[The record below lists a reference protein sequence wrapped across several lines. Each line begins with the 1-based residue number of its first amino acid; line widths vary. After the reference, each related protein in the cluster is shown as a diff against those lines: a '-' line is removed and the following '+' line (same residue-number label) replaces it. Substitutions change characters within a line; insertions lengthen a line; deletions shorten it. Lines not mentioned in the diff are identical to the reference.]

1 MSTLKSFE
9 KKFIPQN
16 YKPEIDSLRA
26 IAVFFVICFHFELL
40 NFSGGF
46 IGVDI
51 FFVISGYLITNLLLI
66 DLRRERFSLFEF
78 YLRRIRRILPAL
90 YTVILLTLIA
100 GYFIFSPIHLNR
112 FGESSVSS
120 VLGISNFFFWAEY
133 GYFDF
138 KKLYKPLLHTW
149 SLSVELQ
156 LYIFWPIFIF
166 FSL

>member
-1 MSTLKSFE
+1 MSTVKSFE

-51 FFVISGYLITNLLLI
+51 FFVISGYLITNLLLT
-66 DLRRERFSLFEF
+66 DLRKERFSLLEF
-78 YLRRIRRILPAL
+78 YLRRIRRILPPL
-90 YTVILLTLIA
+90 YVVIVLSLIA
-100 GYFIFSPIHLNR
+100 SYFILSPQHLDR

-120 VLGISNFFFWAEY
+120 ALGVSNFFLE
-133 GYFDF
+133 
-138 KKLYKPLLHTW
+138 
-149 SLSVELQ
+149 
-156 LYIFWPIFIF
+156 
-166 FSL
+166 